1 MRKMGRLLFGLILI
15 FTIDG
20 YGQTCK
26 VEFYLLKSEI
36 RSFESYVSIAH
47 FLSEDTISVVSN
59 FLVTRDNLED
69 TPIVT
74 NDEIVSFSIR
84 KDTLIFIQPDV
95 WFYDEES
102 KSNYHPNVKKVR
114 EQFVFNVSKAVVDR
128 INKLE
133 IPLCCGRQFA
143 LLVNDNIVYGGY
155 FWNLLSSFGCNGIV
169 SFAFNEEITIE
180 KKLLQF
186 SYESDIDETTDLK
199 LKNPILFECLKSTG
213 RMKNN
218 D

>member
-1 MRKMGRLLFGLILI
+1 MGRLLFGLILI
-15 FTIDG
+15 FTIKG

-36 RSFESYVSIAH
+36 RSFESYVSMAY
-47 FLSEDTISVVSN
+47 FQSVDTISVVSN

-74 NDEIVSFSIR
+74 NDEIISFSIR

-95 WFYDEES
+95 WFHNEES
-102 KSNYHPNVKKVR
+102 GMYHPNVKKVR

-128 INKLE
+128 INELE

-155 FWNLLSSFGCNGIV
+155 FWNLRSSFGCNGIV
-169 SFAFNEEITIE
+169 SFAYNEEITVE

-186 SYESDIDETTDLK
+186 SYRDDIDEVTDLK